1 MESGRD
7 DNIVYPMQTSTNYIG
22 WTLAMQINLLTQ
34 GLWEAMNG
42 EGQVT
47 EHDDTS
53 TLSTFL

>member
-1 MESGRD
+1 
-7 DNIVYPMQTSTNYIG
+7 
-22 WTLAMQINLLTQ
+22 MQINLLTQ

-53 TLSTFL
+53 TLSTFLCVIPPQVVHMLQG